1 MCMCVMSFIAQIQAP
16 EKESESNLHPPLMN
30 SYFHTSL
37 KVLGS
42 GGTHPIIL
50 APPNVFPFMLR

>member
-1 MCMCVMSFIAQIQAP
+1 MHVFIAQIQAP

-42 GGTHPIIL
+42 GGTHPIII
-50 APPNVFPFMLR
+50 APPKVFPVMLR